1 MSVKRQIPNTITGLN
16 LISGC
21 LAIIQILN
29 GELYIGAIFIL
40 IGAFFDFFDGLSA
53 RLLKVSSDMGKQ
65 MDSLADMV
73 TFGVAPSLIVF
84 KILENNNLESLKYF
98 ALIIAFFSA
107 FRLAKFNIDTRQSST
122 FIGLPTPANALFW
135 LSIPLSLKFND
146 EGVISELIT
155 NKYFVLIFSFLLSI
169 FLVSEIP
176 MFSLKFKSLKFK
188 ENKTEFSFI
197 FISIIL
203 ILFFHVQAIL
213 FIILAY
219 IIFSIFKLIIIKKNK
234 D

>member
-1 MSVKRQIPNTITGLN
+1 
-16 LISGC
+16 
-21 LAIIQILN
+21 
-29 GELYIGAIFIL
+29 
-40 IGAFFDFFDGLSA
+40 
-53 RLLKVSSDMGKQ
+53 

-84 KILENNNLESLKYF
+84 KILENNNLENLKYF

-135 LSIPLSLKFND
+135 LSIPLSLEFSD
-146 EGVISELIT
+146 EGIISNLIT
-155 NKYFVLIFSFLLSI
+155 NNYFILIFSFLLSI
-169 FLVSEIP
+169 LLVSEIP

-188 ENKTEFSFI
+188 ENKTEFCFI
-197 FISIIL
+197 FLSVIL
-203 ILFFHVQAIL
+203 IMFFHVQAIL

-219 IIFSIFKLIIIKKNK
+219 VLFSMIELIINKKNK
-234 D
+234 H